1 MVVTDRD
8 RDARLDDEL
17 RRLAAAAGVAAP
29 TLEVRTD
36 TKRLALVRYSR
47 DGVRLL
53 VRPETLRLPTQVLR
67 GILAHEVAHI
77 ARQHSSIRRR
87 MGIASLAAI
96 WATLLAG
103 TIAMVIAILTAP
115 RWLWPAPVAAA
126 LCMLILTRATQ
137 LDVVRRQEY
146 EADRVAAKLV
156 GSTEP
161 SSHSWTALPRT
172 ADTRGRRCGT
182 PRTHRMRRAARRCCG
197 FSRAGCKSPAT
208 HSRRRVRGS
217 AWDLDSTACR

>member
-1 MVVTDRD
+1 MLHCAPVVVTDRD

-29 TLEVRTD
+29 MLEVRTD

-137 LDVVRRQEY
+137 LVVVRRQEY

-161 SSHSWTALPRT
+161 LIAFLDWVSSHGG
-172 ADTRGRRCGT
+172 DQGT
-182 PRTHRMRRAARRCCG
+182 KVWDATHPSNAARRKALLG
-197 FSRAGCKSPAT
+197 VQSSRP
-208 HSRRRVRGS
+208 
-217 AWDLDSTACR
+217 